1 MARMNAFVEELL
13 ASPTLPETLARLNA
27 ALQEERQRRMRF
39 YEEITPEMKAEF
51 INGQVIM
58 HSPAT
63 NEHTE
68 IRGLIENLLSNH
80 VNLHELGLVRSEKSL
95 CVFPR
100 NDYEP
105 DVVFFGLEKAA
116 KVKRKTLKF
125 PVPDFVCEIL
135 SESTVRRDRGVKFTD
150 YEAHGVREYWI
161 VNPDQRE
168 LEQYV
173 LGKGRYVLRMKSR
186 TGEVA
191 SVVIKSFRAP
201 LAAFFDAKANLAA
214 LRKMLG

>member
-1 MARMNAFVEELL
+1 MTALMEQLL
-13 ASPTLPETLARLNA
+13 AAPTLPETVSQLNA
-27 ALQEERQRRMRF
+27 ALQAERQRRARF
-39 YEEITPEMKAEF
+39 YAEITPDMKAEF
-51 INGQVIM
+51 INGDFIM

-63 NEHTE
+63 YEHNV
-68 IRGLIENLLSNH
+68 IRGYIEKLLSTH
-80 VNLHELGLVRSEKSL
+80 VDMLGLGAITSEKAL

-105 DVVFFGLEKAA
+105 DVVFFGPEKAA
-116 KVKRKTLKF
+116 RLKRKTLKH
-125 PVPDFVCEIL
+125 PIPDFACEIL
-135 SESTVRRDRGVKFTD
+135 SDSTEKRDRGVKFQD

-161 VNPDQRE
+161 VNHDRRE

-173 LGKGRYVLRMKSR
+173 AEKGRYTLRMKSR

-191 SVVIKSFRAP
+191 STAIKGFRAP

-214 LRKMLG
+214 LRKLLG

>member
-1 MARMNAFVEELL
+1 MHTEVEALL
-13 ASPTLPETLARLNA
+13 AAPTLPEKLARLNSA
-27 ALQEERQRRMRF
+27 YAEERQRRARF
-39 YEEITPEMKAEF
+39 YAEVTPAMKAEF

-68 IRGLIENLLSNH
+68 IRQRIETLLITH
-80 VNLHELGLVRSEKSL
+80 VELHDLGIVRSEKCL

-105 DVVFFGLEKAA
+105 DVVFFGPEKVA
-116 KVKRKTLKF
+116 KLRRKTLKF
-125 PVPDFVCEIL
+125 PVPDFACEVL
-135 SESTVRRDRGVKFTD
+135 SQSTRARDRGVKFD
-150 YEAHGVREYWI
+150 DCEAHGVREYWL
-161 VNPDQRE
+161 VDPDLRE

-173 LGKGRYVLRMKSR
+173 LEKGRYVLRMKSR

-191 SVVIKSFRAP
+191 SVAVKGFRAP
-201 LAAFFDAKANLAA
+201 LAAFFDGKANLAA
-214 LRKMLG
+214 LRKILS